1 VDELASAERPM
12 QAQSLPDSPAPSPPR
27 SGSPL
32 PPWPPWTAPAALV
45 GGLVVAVLGGL
56 LIDIPAL
63 ALGVNV
69 TAHHVPNG
77 LQVADTV
84 VQDVGFVVVAV
95 FFAQLGG
102 RTVKAWQ
109 FGLRPTP
116 FWRALGTTAAIG
128 VGFLVCLVIWN
139 ALVHP
144 PTEKVLEQIG
154 TGVFSAALTC
164 VVAPVCEEFLFR
176 GFIFTAL
183 RNWRGTLPAA
193 LITALLFGAVHVGS
207 APALDLVPLA
217 GLGFALCLLYRR
229 TGSLYPCIVVH
240 SVNNSVA
247 FGTLAKWSWGWQI
260 PVLILSSLAVIA
272 LLALGL
278 TRVGVIS
285 AEDPPATSTPVT
297 VTAGG

>member
-1 VDELASAERPM
+1 VRAVDELAAPRGSV
-12 QAQSLPDSPAPSPPR
+12 QAQSLPESRPPR
-27 SGSPL
+27 PQRPDSPL

-45 GGLVVAVLGGL
+45 SGLVVAVVGGL
-56 LIDIPAL
+56 LVDIPAL

-69 TAHHVPNG
+69 TANHIPNG
-77 LQVADTV
+77 LQVADTA
-84 VQDVGFVVVAV
+84 VQDVGFVLVAI

-102 RTVKAWQ
+102 RAVHAWQ
-109 FGLRPTP
+109 FGLRPTQ
-116 FWRALGTTAAIG
+116 FWRAIRAMAAIG
-128 VGFLVCLVIWN
+128 LGFLLCLVVWN

-164 VVAPVCEEFLFR
+164 VLAPICEEFLFR

-183 RNWRGTLPAA
+183 RNWRGTWPAA
-193 LITALLFGAVHVGS
+193 VITALLFGAVHVGS

-247 FGTLAKWSWGWQI
+247 FGSLAKWSWEWQI
-260 PVLILSSLAVIA
+260 PVLILASLAVIGM
-272 LLALGL
+272 LGL
-278 TRVGVIS
+278 TLRSVGVIS
-285 AEDPPATSTPVT
+285 AEESLAT
-297 VTAGG
+297 

>member
-1 VDELASAERPM
+1 MAV
-12 QAQSLPDSPAPSPPR
+12 
-27 SGSPL
+27 
-32 PPWPPWTAPAALV
+32 V
-45 GGLVVAVLGGL
+45 GGLLV
-56 LIDIPAL
+56 DIPAL
-63 ALGVNV
+63 ALGVNI

-84 VQDVGFVVVAV
+84 VQDVGFVLVAI

-102 RTVKAWQ
+102 RTVEAWQ

-116 FWRALGTTAAIG
+116 FWRAVGTTAAIG
-128 VGFLVCLVIWN
+128 IAFLLCLVVWN

-154 TGVFSAALTC
+154 TGVFSAGLTC
-164 VVAPVCEEFLFR
+164 VVAPICEEFLFR

-247 FGTLAKWSWGWQI
+247 FGTLAKWSWEWKI
-260 PVLILSSLAVIA
+260 PVLIVSSLAFIA
-272 LLALGL
+272 LLALL
-278 TRVGVIS
+278 LSRVGVIS
-285 AEDPPATSTPVT
+285 AEGPLATSSSVT
-297 VTAGG
+297 VTPDG